1 MSVVQIATRRPARAR
16 AAATHG
22 LSRRG
27 WVAAGVI
34 AVLVVVAVFAPLIA
48 PHNPDDVDI
57 LAPFQGFSSGHLLG
71 TDATGRDLL
80 SRLIVGSRTALLGP
94 LLVVGV
100 STVVG
105 VALAMWGAWRGGL
118 VDVVVARTFDVLF
131 AFPGILLAIVAAA
144 VFGAGLVTAA
154 LALSISYIPYVGRI
168 ARAEALRQRSL
179 PYIDAAWVQG
189 ESGWVVSRRHLLPN
203 LLPIIGAQVT
213 LAFGYATIDVAAIS
227 FLGLGV
233 QAPTPDWGT
242 LVAEGQSS
250 IIQGH
255 AQESLF
261 AGVLLVILVLAFT
274 TLGDALT
281 DRQRGR
287 LR

>member
-1 MSVVQIATRRPARAR
+1 MSTVQIASLRRPKARTVSTGR
-16 AAATHG
+16 
-22 LSRRG
+22 LSLRG
-27 WVAAGVI
+27 KVAAGVI
-34 AVLVVVAVFAPLIA
+34 VVLVLVAIFAPLLA
-48 PHNPDDVDI
+48 PDNPNAVDI
-57 LAPFQGFSSGHLLG
+57 LGPFQGLSSNHLLG
-71 TDATGRDLL
+71 TDASGRDLL

-94 LLVVGV
+94 LLVVTV
-100 STVVG
+100 STLIG

-118 VDVVVARTFDVLF
+118 VDVAVARTFDVLF

-168 ARAEALRQRSL
+168 SRSEALRQRSL
-179 PYIDAAWVQG
+179 PYIDASWVQG
-189 ESGWVVSRRHLLPN
+189 ESGFVVCLRHLLPN

-227 FLGLGV
+227 YLGLGV
-233 QAPTPDWGT
+233 QAPTADWGT
-242 LVAEGQSS
+242 MVAEGQSS
-250 IIQGH
+250 IIEGH
-255 AQESLF
+255 SQESLF
-261 AGVLLVILVLAFT
+261 AGILLVVLVLAFT

-281 DRQRGR
+281 ERARGR